1 MKLMLI
7 IAGAVIALALLL
19 FGFSALVVGKKSDKK
34 GADDEQR
41 KAV

>member
-19 FGFSALVVGKKSDKK
+19 FGFSALVVGKKADKK
-34 GADDEQR
+34 GNENE
-41 KAV
+41 KL